1 MSLADLQQTYGDF
14 HTPRFQ
20 LTVDGQPFTDADGVI
35 ADLSVDTTLDG
46 ADSFSFSLAYPY
58 DPEREGGTF
67 LGLDWDLFAPNRSV
81 EIAVGYQGQS
91 ELTTVLVGTIAAV
104 ATDFPSS
111 GLPTVKVSGFDLLH
125 DLTDG
130 TNDDSWEETTDST
143 VVQSVGSKDVYE
155 FTEVRTDETGQTRPT
170 VKQDAESDFDFLKKL
185 TERNGF
191 ELFARGRTLHFRAPD
206 YRSDP
211 LITLVYGRSLGSF
224 SPEVNSAGQVDTVEV
239 RNWDSDRQ
247 EEIVGTASVS
257 DGGEDSPGD
266 GNARIVRA
274 PVTSEEEARETA
286 AAILERI
293 TEGLVTGSGET
304 VGIPALRTGET
315 IRLEGLTERFT
326 KTYYLTKVTHRLG
339 GSGYATSF
347 EVTEAST

>member
-1 MSLADLQQTYGDF
+1 MSLADLQRTYGDF
-14 HTPRFQ
+14 HTPRFR
-20 LTVDGQPFTDADGVI
+20 LLVDGQPFTDADGVI
-35 ADLSVDTTLDG
+35 TDVSVDTTLDG
-46 ADSFSFSLAYPY
+46 ADTFSFGLAYPY

-67 LGLDWDLFAPNRSV
+67 LGLDWELFAPNRLV
-81 EIAVGYQGQS
+81 EIDVGYQGQA
-91 ELTTVLVGTIAAV
+91 ELTTLLVGRIAAV

-111 GLPTVKVSGFDLLH
+111 GLPTVKVTGFDLLH

-143 VVQSVGSKDVYE
+143 VVERVGGKDVYD
-155 FTEVRTDETGQTRPT
+155 FTEVDAETTGQIRPT

-191 ELFARGRTLHFRAPD
+191 ELFARGRTLHFRAPN

-211 LITLVYGRSLGSF
+211 EITLAYGRSLGSF
-224 SPEVNSAGQVDTVEV
+224 SPEVNSAGQVETVEV
-239 RNWDSDRQ
+239 RNWDSNRQ
-247 EEIVGTASVS
+247 QEIVGTASVS
-257 DGGEDSPGD
+257 DAVAGDTGGGKT
-266 GNARIVRA
+266 RIVRA
-274 PVTSEEEARETA
+274 PVESEEEARETA

-293 TEGLVTGSGET
+293 TDGLVTGSGET
-304 VGIPALRTGET
+304 VGIPALRPGET
-315 IRLEGLTERFT
+315 IRVEGLGERFT

-347 EVTEAST
+347 EVTEPST